1 MASNAPACRQQLA
14 MRRLDLGQP
23 ADLEAAAAAAA
34 VAAAP
39 AAAVAAAPA
48 AAVCERA
55 GMAGN
60 K

>member
-34 VAAAP
+34 V
-39 AAAVAAAPA
+39 
-48 AAVCERA
+48 CERA